1 MYKPYI
7 ILVCPQL
14 AENIG
19 SVARVMSNFG
29 LENLRIVSP
38 RDGWPPDNQAF
49 KLAAKGCDILHNA
62 VIYNDIN
69 LAISDLN
76 FIIASTARN
85 RYMQKEK
92 MDPKELVSYCNK
104 KFNKNTKIGILF
116 GRENN
121 GLTNEEVSLA
131 DVVSVIP
138 TDTINP
144 SLNLAQAVSIFSY
157 EFFSYIQDS
166 LDNELKQICNKSEF
180 SNFFDILISLLDEKN
195 YFKESNIKKNMIQ
208 NIRNIF
214 AKAELN
220 SQEIR
225 TLIGIIKN
233 LVK

>member
-1 MYKPYI
+1 
-7 ILVCPQL
+7 
-14 AENIG
+14 
-19 SVARVMSNFG
+19 
-29 LENLRIVSP
+29 
-38 RDGWPPDNQAF
+38 
-49 KLAAKGCDILHNA
+49 
-62 VIYNDIN
+62 
-69 LAISDLN
+69 
-76 FIIASTARN
+76 
-85 RYMQKEK
+85 MQKEK

-157 EFFSYIQDS
+157 EFFSSIQDS

>member
-1 MYKPYI
+1 
-7 ILVCPQL
+7 
-14 AENIG
+14 
-19 SVARVMSNFG
+19 
-29 LENLRIVSP
+29 
-38 RDGWPPDNQAF
+38 
-49 KLAAKGCDILHNA
+49 
-62 VIYNDIN
+62 
-69 LAISDLN
+69 
-76 FIIASTARN
+76 
-85 RYMQKEK
+85 MQKEK

-157 EFFSYIQDS
+157 EFFSSIQDY

>member
-85 RYMQKEK
+85 RY
-92 MDPKELVSYCNK
+92 VNA
-104 KFNKNTKIGILF
+104 KI
-116 GRENN
+116 
-121 GLTNEEVSLA
+121 S
-131 DVVSVIP
+131 
-138 TDTINP
+138 P
-144 SLNLAQAVSIFSY
+144 S
-157 EFFSYIQDS
+157 
-166 LDNELKQICNKSEF
+166 
-180 SNFFDILISLLDEKN
+180 
-195 YFKESNIKKNMIQ
+195 
-208 NIRNIF
+208 
-214 AKAELN
+214 
-220 SQEIR
+220 
-225 TLIGIIKN
+225 
-233 LVK
+233 

>member
-1 MYKPYI
+1 M
-7 ILVCPQL
+7 CPQL

-38 RDGWPPDNQAF
+38 RDGWPPDDKAF

-62 VIYNDIN
+62 VVYNDIN
-69 LAISDLN
+69 SAISDLN

-85 RYMQKEK
+85 RYMQKEQ
-92 MDPKELVSYCNK
+92 MDSKELASYCNQ
-104 KFNKNTKIGILF
+104 KFNNNTKIGILF

-131 DVVSVIP
+131 DVISVIP
-138 TDTINP
+138 TDAINP
-144 SLNLAQAVSIFSY
+144 SLNLAQAVSIIAY
-157 EFFSYIQDS
+157 EFFSTQNFP
-166 LDNELKQICNKSEF
+166 DNELKEICNKSEF
-180 SNFFDILISLLDEKN
+180 SNFFDILISSLDNKN
-195 YFKESNIKKNMIQ
+195 YFKEMNIKKNMIQ

-214 AKAELN
+214 AKTELS

-233 LVK
+233 LIK

>member
-1 MYKPYI
+1 VHKPYI

-14 AENIG
+14 ADNIG

-29 LENLRIVSP
+29 LKNLRIVSP
-38 RDGWPPDNQAF
+38 RDGWPPDEIAY
-49 KLAAKGCDILHNA
+49 KMAAKGRYILDNA
-62 VIYNDIN
+62 IIYNDIN
-69 LAISDLN
+69 SAISDLN

-85 RYMQKEK
+85 RYMQKK
-92 MDPKELVSYCNK
+92 QMNSKKLVSYCNE

-131 DVVSVIP
+131 DVISVIP
-138 TDTINP
+138 TDKINP
-144 SLNLAQAVSIFSY
+144 SLNLAQAVSVISY
-157 EFFSYIQDS
+157 EFFSFIQDS
-166 LDNELKQICNKSEF
+166 ADNEFIDMCSKSEF
-180 SNFFDILISLLDEKN
+180 SNFFDILISSVDEKN

-233 LVK
+233 LTK